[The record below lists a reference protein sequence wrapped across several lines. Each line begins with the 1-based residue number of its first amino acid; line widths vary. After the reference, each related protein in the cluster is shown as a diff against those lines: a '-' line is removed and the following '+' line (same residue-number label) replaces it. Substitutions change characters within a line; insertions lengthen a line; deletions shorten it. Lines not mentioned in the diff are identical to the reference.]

1 MARVW
6 REGDKCPIGP
16 RFTSGGYDK
25 WIWCSIWTAIWDK
38 KTLRCKNCNQM
49 TRSKTRWK

>member
-25 WIWCSIWTAIWDK
+25 WNWCSICTAIWDK

-49 TRSKTRWK
+49 TRSRTRWK